1 MENCTICP
9 FVKYW
14 YVVLAVV
21 IVGWAVYRFIQAR
34 NAPLPK
40 EIAGVESLTSQT
52 FQGRVAQG
60 VTLVDFWAPWCGP
73 CRMQMPI
80 IEETVGVLP
89 AGVKIAKVNIDEAG
103 DLAEKFGIRG
113 VPTWIVFRDGREAY
127 RTTGVQSRGELLEM
141 AKRE

>member
-14 YVVLAVV
+14 YIVLAVIV
-21 IVGWAVYRFIQAR
+21 VGWAVYRFIQAR
-34 NAPLPK
+34 NMPPPR
-40 EIAGVESLTSQT
+40 EIAGVDNLTSQT
-52 FQGRVAQG
+52 FKEHVAQG

-80 IEETVGVLP
+80 IEETVGMLP
-89 AGVKIAKVNIDEAG
+89 PGVKIAKVNIDEAG
-103 DLAEKFGIRG
+103 DLARRFEIDG

-127 RTTGVQSRGELLEM
+127 RTSGVQSREDLLEM

>member
-1 MENCTICP
+1 MDNCTICP

-14 YVVLAVV
+14 YIVLAVV
-21 IVGWAVYRFIQAR
+21 IVGWAVYRFMQAR
-34 NAPLPK
+34 NAPPPR

-52 FQGRVAQG
+52 FEGHVAAG

-80 IEETVGVLP
+80 IEETVGGLP
-89 AGVKIAKVNIDEAG
+89 AGVKIAKVNVDEAG
-103 DLAEKFGIRG
+103 DLARRFGING
-113 VPTWIVFRDGREAY
+113 VPTWVVFRDGREVY
-127 RTTGVQSRGELLEM
+127 RTSGVQDRAELLEM